1 MVPKNQRLIATFLTV
16 VLLVLGAG
24 GALLGGAQEATPA
37 AGTPAARTRLPGQYA
52 FYPSQVA
59 QPGGDLPGDPRVQLV
74 KVADGLADPVNVAAP
89 NDGSGRIFVVERGG
103 TIRIVDANGQLLPEP
118 FLDLSDPQ
126 GANAVMDAFLEQGL
140 LGLAFHPDFKNNG
153 LFYTNSTNLLR
164 SGDLVTAQY
173 KVSADDPN
181 KADQSSVIF
190 ISTRAEPYPNHLG
203 GDIQFGPDGYLYI
216 GHGDGGLEGD
226 PVDAGQRLD
235 THLGKMLRIDVS
247 PAVAVAL
254 GQSSTAALVGGMAY
268 TIPADNPFAEGD
280 IPINLFGL
288 QGNEAEDAFARL
300 HPTALPEIWAFGLR
314 NPWQFSFDRQ
324 TGDLWIGDVGQN
336 FWEEID
342 FEPAG
347 SGGGWNYGW
356 KFLQGSHCF
365 PNSMDPNCPKV
376 GVLPVA
382 EYPHT
387 PELNPS
393 SGCTVV
399 AMGVYRG
406 QESTGLD
413 GIHFNS
419 DFCSGR
425 IWGVARGDDGSWQ
438 YQEMLDTTLFATGA
452 GESESGEI
460 YLTNCFCGYA
470 EPTGETSRDGALWK
484 LVSADM
490 VPAGA
495 ETAPLEGETPAEATP
510 PAGAGEGIATTP
522 EAGASPSAGAAPAG
536 AAAPLTVEMGKPE
549 EFAFNP
555 SQFTIPADTEVTVAL
570 PNLGQAV
577 HNFSIPELGISVTAQ
592 AGETGQA
599 TINAPAGTYDV
610 VCNIPG
616 HSAAGMVG
624 TLTLQ

>member
-1 MVPKNQRLIATFLTV
+1 MPKYRRLIATCLTL
-16 VLLVLGAG
+16 VLLVLGGG
-24 GALLGGAQEATPA
+24 GALRGGAQEATPA
-37 AGTPAARTRLPGQYA
+37 AGPPTARDRLPGQYA

-59 QPGGDLPGDPRVQLV
+59 EPGGDLPGDPQVQLV
-74 KVADGLADPVNVAAP
+74 KVADGLADPANVAAP

-140 LGLAFHPDFKNNG
+140 LGLTFHPDFKNNG

-181 KADQSSVIF
+181 KADPSSVIF
-190 ISTRAEPYPNHLG
+190 VSTRPTPYPNHLG

-247 PAVAVAL
+247 PAVAVAT
-254 GQSSTAALVGGMAY
+254 GQANAAALVGGKAY
-268 TIPADNPFAEGD
+268 TIPADNPLAEGD

-300 HPTALPEIWAFGLR
+300 HPTALPEIWGFGLR

-342 FEPAG
+342 MELAG

-406 QESTGLD
+406 QESPSLD

-425 IWGVARGDDGSWQ
+425 IWGVARGEDGTWQ
-438 YQEMLDTTLFATGA
+438 YQELLDTSLFATGA

-484 LVSADM
+484 LVSADN

-495 ETAPLEGETPAEATP
+495 ETAPLEGQTPAEATP
-510 PAGAGEGIATTP
+510 PGGPGEGIATSP
-522 EAGASPSAGAAPAG
+522 EAGASQPASPAAVAGAS
-536 AAAPLTVEMGKPE
+536 LTVEMGRPE

-555 SQFTIPADTEVTVAL
+555 NQFTIPADTEVVVAL

-577 HNFSIPELGISVTAQ
+577 HNFSIPELEVNVTAQ
-592 AGETGQA
+592 VGETGQA
-599 TINAPAGTYDV
+599 TINAPAGTYDF

-624 TLTLQ
+624 TLTVQ

>member
-1 MVPKNQRLIATFLTV
+1 VPNDRRLIAACLV
-16 VLLVLGAG
+16 LVLLVLSAG
-24 GALLGGAQEATPA
+24 GALRSGAAQDATPA
-37 AGTPAARTRLPGQYA
+37 AGQAGGERTRLPGQYA

-59 QPGGDLPGDPRVQLV
+59 QPGGDLPGDPQVQLV

-89 NDGSGRIFVVERGG
+89 NDGSGRIFVVERAG

-118 FLDLSDPQ
+118 FLDLIDPQ

-173 KVSADDPN
+173 KISADDPN
-181 KADQSSVIF
+181 KADPSSVIF
-190 ISTRAEPYPNHLG
+190 VSTRPTPYPNHLG

-235 THLGKMLRIDVS
+235 THLGKMLRIDVG
-247 PAVAVAL
+247 PAVAVAT
-254 GQSSTAALVGGMAY
+254 GQANAAALVGGKAY
-268 TIPADNPFAEGD
+268 TIPADNPLAEGD

-314 NPWQFSFDRQ
+314 NPWQFSFDRR
-324 TGDLWIGDVGQN
+324 TGDMWIGDVGQN

-347 SGGGWNYGW
+347 SGGWNYGW

-365 PNSMDPNCPKV
+365 PNSVDPDCPKV

-393 SGCTVV
+393 FGCTVV

-406 QESTGLD
+406 QESPGLD

-425 IWGVARGDDGSWQ
+425 VWGVARGDDGSWQ
-438 YQEMLDTTLFATGA
+438 MQELLDTALFATGA

-484 LVSADM
+484 LVSADQ

-495 ETAPLEGETPAEATP
+495 ETAPLEDQAPAEATP
-510 PAGAGEGIATTP
+510 PGGPGEGIA
-522 EAGASPSAGAAPAG
+522 ASPEVGAAPPASPAAAG
-536 AAAPLTVEMGKPE
+536 AGAPLTVEMGRPT

-555 SQFTIPADTEVTVAL
+555 SQFAIPADTEVVVAL

-577 HNFSIPELGISVTAQ
+577 HNFSIPELGVSVTAQ

-599 TINAPAGTYDV
+599 TINAPAGTYEF

-624 TLTLQ
+624 TLTVQ

>member
-1 MVPKNQRLIATFLTV
+1 MRRSRAVISVLVA
-16 VLLVLGAG
+16 LLVVG
-24 GALLGGAQEATPA
+24 GGFVSATAQDATPA
-37 AGTPAARTRLPGQYA
+37 PGQAGGQRTRLPGQYA

-59 QPGGDLPGDPRVQLV
+59 QPGGDLPGDPQVQLV

-89 NDGSGRIFVVERGG
+89 NDGSGRIFVVERAG
-103 TIRIVDANGQLLPEP
+103 TIRIVDANGQLLPDP
-118 FLDLSDPQ
+118 FLDLTDPQ

-173 KVSADDPN
+173 RVAADNPN
-181 KADQSSVIF
+181 KADPSSVIF
-190 ISTRAEPYPNHLG
+190 VSTRPEPYPNHLG

-226 PVDAGQRLD
+226 PLDAGQRLD
-235 THLGKMLRIDVS
+235 TYLGKMLRIDVA
-247 PAVAVAL
+247 PAVAVAT
-254 GQSSTAALVGGMAY
+254 GQPNAAALVGGKAY
-268 TIPADNPFAEGD
+268 TIPADNPFADGD

-288 QGNEAEDAFARL
+288 QGNEAEDAFAQL

-314 NPWQFSFDRQ
+314 NPWQFSFDRR

-342 FEPAG
+342 MEPAG

-365 PNSMDPNCPKV
+365 PNSVDPNCPKV

-393 SGCTVV
+393 FGCTVV

-406 QESTGLD
+406 QESPSLD

-425 IWGVARGDDGSWQ
+425 IWGVARGDDGNWQ
-438 YQEMLDTTLFATGA
+438 YQELLDTALFATGA

-470 EPTGETSRDGALWK
+470 EPTGETSPDGALWK
-484 LVSADM
+484 LVSADK

-495 ETAPLEGETPAEATP
+495 ETAPLEGQAPAEATP
-510 PAGAGEGIATTP
+510 PGGPGEGIATSP
-522 EAGASPSAGAAPAG
+522 EAGEAPAAASPP
-536 AAAPLTVEMGKPE
+536 AAAGTAAQFTVEMGRPT

-555 SQFTIPADTEVTVAL
+555 SQLTIPANTEVTVSL
-570 PNLGQAV
+570 PNLGQAA
-577 HNFSIPELGISVTAQ
+577 HNFSVPQLGISVTAE
-592 AGETGQA
+592 AGQTTQA
-599 TINAPAGTYDV
+599 TLNAPAGTYEFI
-610 VCNIPG
+610 CNLPG

-624 TLTLQ
+624 TLVVQ

>member
-1 MVPKNQRLIATFLTV
+1 MPKNHRLIVTCLTV
-16 VLLVLGAG
+16 VLLILGAG
-24 GALLGGAQEATPA
+24 GALLGSAQDAAPA
-37 AGTPAARTRLPGQYA
+37 AGTPTARTRLPGQYA

-536 AAAPLTVEMGKPE
+536 AAAPLTVEMGKPA